1 MIEQEIERQR
11 RAVAAGMAM
20 LGPFAD
26 NYAQAVLKPFRPE
39 SITGRTAADSFS
51 MFGSREA
58 GYWKQF
64 CRTWESLGPVQFEA
78 VFIECLAKHLRN
90 LNRSNP

>member
-1 MIEQEIERQR
+1 
-11 RAVAAGMAM
+11 
-20 LGPFAD
+20 
-26 NYAQAVLKPFRPE
+26 
-39 SITGRTAADSFS
+39 

-64 CRTWESLGPVQFEA
+64 CRTWESLGHEHFES
-78 VFIECLAKHLRN
+78 VFMECLGKHLRT